1 MKKIIL
7 NVIVLALCNA
17 AFAQWVSTNTSN
29 NADLTSFAANESYYF
44 AGTDGQGVL
53 RSNGSGQNWES
64 VINGFPDP
72 PLVGIE
78 SVVVSGTNVFAAMP
92 GYGVF
97 MSTDNGNYWSE
108 VNNGPASSNGL
119 SDPFIYCLAVSGD
132 YLFAGGNY
140 GGMYRSGDNG
150 NNWESINNGFTNQ
163 PPFAIN
169 SITCIAA
176 GNDRICAGTD
186 DNGVFLS
193 IDNGNTWSAINNG
206 LPSSASIT
214 ALAMN
219 SDRLFAAL
227 GEQGVYM
234 SADNGINWIAINGAL
249 PNGFYVTALAADDVN
264 VYAGLNQGGVYVN
277 SGDFGT
283 WSAFNEGIPNW
294 GSGGTDI
301 VLLTRHG
308 SDLFAGI
315 RYYGVWK
322 YSLDATSGV
331 SAEEFKPFEIYP
343 NPVQNYF
350 IVDTGDNTLIKLYD
364 NVGREVI
371 SQRVNSRTSV
381 NIGHCP
387 SGVYYVRVFSDSGT
401 VSSFRIVKQ

>member
-1 MKKIIL
+1 
-7 NVIVLALCNA
+7 VI
-17 AFAQWVSTNTSN
+17 S
-29 NADLTSFAANESYYF
+29 
-44 AGTDGQGVL
+44 
-53 RSNGSGQNWES
+53 
-64 VINGFPDP
+64 GFPDQSP
-72 PLVGIE
+72 WGSNSIE
-78 SVVVSGTNVFAAMP
+78 SVAVIGTNVFAAMP
-92 GYGVF
+92 GWGVF
-97 MSTDNGNYWSE
+97 ISTDNGNYWSE
-108 VNNGPASSNGL
+108 VNNGLN
-119 SDPFIYCLAVSGD
+119 DPFIQCLAVSGD

-163 PPFAIN
+163 PPFVIN
-169 SITCIAA
+169 RITCITA
-176 GNDRICAGTD
+176 GNDLICAGTD

-206 LPSSASIT
+206 LPNNAFIT

-234 SADNGINWIAINGAL
+234 STDNGVNWTAINGAL
-249 PNGFYVTALAADDVN
+249 PNGFDVTALAADDVN
-264 VYAGLNQGGVYVN
+264 VYAGLFQGGVYVN
-277 SGDFGT
+277 SGDFST

-301 VLLTRHG
+301 VLLARHG

-315 RYYGVWK
+315 RWYGVWK
-322 YSLDATSGV
+322 YSLVATSNV
-331 SAEEFKPFEIYP
+331 TAEELKPIEIYP

-350 IVDTGDNTLIKLYD
+350 VIDPRDNALIKLYD

-371 SQRVNSRTSV
+371 SQRVSSRTSV
-381 NIGHCP
+381 SMDHCP
-387 SGVYYVRVFSDSGT
+387 SGVYYLRVFSDSDA
-401 VSSFRIVKQ
+401 VSSCRILKQ